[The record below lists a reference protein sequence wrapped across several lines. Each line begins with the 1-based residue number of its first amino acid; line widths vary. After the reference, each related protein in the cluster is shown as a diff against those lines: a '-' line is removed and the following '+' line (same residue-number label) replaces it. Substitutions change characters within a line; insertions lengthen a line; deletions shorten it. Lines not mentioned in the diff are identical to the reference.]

1 MPKAIRLFVILQII
15 VKTRAL
21 KVMCWDRFVGGAC
34 PFDIRPI
41 APAATAP
48 TTPAT
53 RPTKFFASSFHSC
66 FSLGRFVDKTFPKAC
81 ENIFLGRV
89 KNLFRVGLPPWG
101 TASWPGG

>member
-21 KVMCWDRFVGGAC
+21 KVVGWDRFVGGAC
-34 PFDIRPI
+34 PSDIRPI

-53 RPTKFFASSFHSC
+53 RPTKFFASTFRGC
-66 FSLGRFVDKTFPKAC
+66 FSLGRFVDKPFPKAC
-81 ENIFLGRV
+81 ENNFLCRV
-89 KNLFRVGLPPWG
+89 KNLFGGGFSPWG
-101 TASWPGG
+101 TAR